1 MCAGEEAES
10 REVGADSK
18 RGVWNAGVGWGGKRA
33 ELREAPSG
41 VIT

>member
-1 MCAGEEAES
+1 MCAGEADS

-18 RGVWNAGVGWGGKRA
+18 RGVWNAERERERGGKKERA
-33 ELREAPSG
+33 EASR

>member
-1 MCAGEEAES
+1 MCAGEADS

-18 RGVWNAGVGWGGKRA
+18 RGVWNVDREREKGRKRERA
-33 ELREAPSG
+33 EPSG